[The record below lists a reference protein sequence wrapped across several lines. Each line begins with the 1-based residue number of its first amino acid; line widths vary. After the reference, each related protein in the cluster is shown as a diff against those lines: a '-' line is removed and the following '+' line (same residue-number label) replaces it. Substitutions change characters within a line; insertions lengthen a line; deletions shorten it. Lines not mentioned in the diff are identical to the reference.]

1 LKKLLPLLFIC
12 FIFNPEVSAQW
23 IQQYVPNDAF
33 LFGGINFENPNSGI
47 VTGYKLGSS
56 NTEFRSFR
64 TTNGGINWNY
74 VAAPDSF
81 RVIAQFE
88 YIAPQTAVG
97 SGAYNLPETG
107 EVFNRTDVKNNSK
120 INESPIGRNGST
132 NTKGAF
138 FKTTN
143 GGANWTIIKT
153 LPPPYTYATYID
165 FLNANTGMMLAT
177 LPYIMQ
183 KSHPTNILKTSD
195 GGLSWSSLLPQN
207 INGDIKAVNFVNENI
222 AYVSG
227 DEYYTEDSSKGVILK
242 TTNGGLN
249 WTKQLHDTLFIG
261 KSYFINSTTGF
272 VNAGGNQLAHVKD
285 YSILKTT
292 DGGNSWRKVYSSDS
306 VFISGIEFFEES
318 GVGIFYGTNNGF
330 DIYECYALRT
340 TDFGET
346 WSMQLIYNSNIILL
360 SATMLDRYNY
370 YVTGGGFNGY
380 IFHTI
385 NGGSVVINNNS
396 GIIPE
401 KFILAQNYPNPFNPS
416 TTIKYNVPERSQIII
431 KVYNTNGKE
440 IAELV
445 KEIKSQGSYEVKFD
459 ASNLPSGIYYYKLIS
474 GDFSETKKMI
484 LIK

>member
-1 LKKLLPLLFIC
+1 MKKLLPLLIIC
-12 FIFNPEVSAQW
+12 FVFNLKVSAQW
-23 IQQYVPNDAF
+23 IQQYAPNDAF
-33 LFGGINFENPNSGI
+33 VFGGINFENPNSGI
-47 VTGYKLGSS
+47 VTGYKLGST

-64 TTNGGINWNY
+64 TTNGGTNWIN
-74 VAAPDSF
+74 VTAPDSF

-97 SGAYNLPETG
+97 SGAYNLPEVS
-107 EVFNRTDVKNNSK
+107 EADKQPDIKNNSN
-120 INESPIGRNGST
+120 IIESAIGRNGST

-143 GGANWTIIKT
+143 GGTNWTILNT
-153 LPPPYTYATYID
+153 LPSPYTYATYMD

-177 LPYIMQ
+177 LPYKIQ
-183 KSHPTNILKTSD
+183 RNYPTNILKTSD

-207 INGDIKAVNFVNENI
+207 IIGEIKSVNFVTENI

-261 KSYFINSTTGF
+261 KSRFINSTTGF
-272 VNAGGNQLAHVKD
+272 VNAVGNQLAQVQD

-292 DGGNSWRKVYSSDS
+292 DGGNTWRKVFSSDS
-306 VFISGIEFFEES
+306 VFISGIQFFEES

-330 DIYECYALRT
+330 DIYECYAFRT
-340 TDFGET
+340 TNFGET
-346 WSMQLIYNSNIILL
+346 WSMQIVYNSNIILL
-360 SATMLDRYNY
+360 SSTMLDRYNY
-370 YVTGGGFNGY
+370 YITGGGFDGY
-380 IFHTI
+380 IFHTT
-385 NGGSVVINNNS
+385 NGGSVGINNYS
-396 GIIPE
+396 GITPA
-401 KFILAQNYPNPFNPS
+401 KFLLAQNYPNPFNP
-416 TTIKYNVPERSQIII
+416 TTNIRFYIPEKGQIIL
-431 KVYNTNGKE
+431 KVYDTNGKE
-440 IAELV
+440 ISTLLN
-445 KEIKSQGSYEVKFD
+445 EVKPQGRYEIELD